1 MATNMNRRVVA
12 LLVLFSMIIGFGIFG
27 IKAIISN
34 NASTKDLQKNCRPN
48 PEYSPKDLW
57 WKPSQI

>member
-1 MATNMNRRVVA
+1 MNRRVVA
-12 LLVLFSMIIGFGIFG
+12 LLVLCSIIIGFGIFG

-34 NASTKDLQKNCRPN
+34 DVNTKDLQKNCRPN
-48 PEYSPKDLW
+48 SEYSPKDLW